1 MPYVIKLGI
10 EKLIKGTKEG
20 AQKTHTHTVFDHS
33 HCISGTLI
41 KVTGDNW
48 IPRW

>member
-20 AQKTHTHTVFDHS
+20 AQKTHTHTQFLT
-33 HCISGTLI
+33 IAIAFQGL
-41 KVTGDNW
+41 
-48 IPRW
+48 